1 MNLSAEETQRFYR
14 IWLPLLSYVNTHRQ
28 VIPELS
34 AISEQRPIS
43 SQEANQ
49 IRQVLW
55 ESDLLRETFIAENPA
70 KLTDADLAI
79 VASWSQRIAGK
90 FYIMRFLKKY
100 TVFLTEKDPPRAYGV
115 VGLASPLEEIIPWP
129 LPVYLDAVLLPFEDK
144 IIYDSLL
151 NPYAITFGKGIRS
164 SLNAAYRK
172 AQECGG
178 IITTLQPRSPEEIR
192 QGMTEGNRKVL
203 TAFRKDLAAS
213 HLSLKM
219 VEEHTGQIARFTE
232 SYLLAQ
238 NPPRSL
244 LDLNLGDLQKYLK
257 KEGKKANRVSFKRLV
272 RFLRDTD
279 RIAWDEA
286 QAMQD
291 FLQQR

>member
-28 VIPELS
+28 VIPELG

-43 SQEANQ
+43 SEEAIQ

-70 KLTDADLAI
+70 NLTDADLAI
-79 VASWSQRIAGK
+79 VGSWSHRIAGK
-90 FYIMRFLKKY
+90 FYVMRYLKKY
-100 TVFLTEKDPPRAYGV
+100 AVFLTEKDPPRAYGV
-115 VGLASPLEEIIPWP
+115 LGLASPLEEIILWP

-151 NPYAITFGKGIRS
+151 YPYAITFGKGIRS
-164 SLNAAYRK
+164 SLNSAYRK
-172 AQECGG
+172 AQERGG
-178 IITTLQPRSPEEIR
+178 IITTLRPRSPEEIR
-192 QGMTEGNRKVL
+192 QDMTEGNRKVL

-213 HLSLKM
+213 HLSLNM
-219 VEEHTGQIARFTE
+219 VEEHTGQIERFME
-232 SYLLAQ
+232 SYLLAK
-238 NPPRSL
+238 NPPSSL

-257 KEGKKANRVSFKRLV
+257 NQGKKVNRVSFKRLV
-272 RFLRDTD
+272 RFLCNTD
-279 RIAWDEA
+279 RISWDEA
-286 QAMQD
+286 EAMRA

>member
-1 MNLSAEETQRFYR
+1 MNLSAEETKRFYR

-28 VIPELS
+28 VIPELG

-43 SQEANQ
+43 SEAAHQ

-70 KLTDADLAI
+70 NLTNADLAI
-79 VASWSQRIAGK
+79 VASWDQRIAGK
-90 FYIMRFLKKY
+90 FYIMRYLKKY
-100 TVFLTEKDPPRAYGV
+100 TVFLTEEDPPRAYGV
-115 VGLASPLEEIIPWP
+115 LGLASPLEEIIPWP

-151 NPYAITFGKGIRS
+151 YPYAVSFGSGIRS
-164 SLNAAYRK
+164 GLNEAYRK
-172 AQECGG
+172 AQERGG

-192 QGMTEGNRKVL
+192 QSSTEGNRKVL

-213 HLSLKM
+213 NLSLKM
-219 VEEHTGQIARFTE
+219 MDEHTGQIERFME

-244 LDLNLGDLQKYLK
+244 LDLNLADLQKYLK
-257 KEGKKANRVSFKRLV
+257 KQGKNANRVSFKRLV
-272 RFLRDTD
+272 RFLLNTN
-279 RIAWDEA
+279 RISWDEA

-291 FLQQR
+291 FLQHR